1 DALPFKGYVDL
12 FEEIGFKLIDS
23 TLHGDLLRDMI
34 GKVRN
39 RVNLGGAALP
49 EDDEYLAD
57 KQDDVLRIL
66 DLIEKQVDT
75 GNLSY
80 DVFVFK
86 KP

>member
-1 DALPFKGYVDL
+1 MI
-12 FEEIGFKLIDS
+12 ES

-34 GKVRN
+34 VKVRN
-39 RVNLGGAALP
+39 RVNLGGAALS
-49 EDDEYLAD
+49 EGDEYLVD
-57 KQDDVLRIL
+57 KQDDVLRVL
-66 DLIEKQVDT
+66 DSIEKQVDT